1 MLVALIAG
9 ALVIA
14 VASAFLM
21 PIRGFAA
28 ECGHKVSWYG
38 LESCSNP
45 KNCRTADGKKFN
57 QWAMTTAH
65 MTAPFGTKFRVSYK
79 GRSVV
84 VTVTD
89 RGNFAKYGRTLD
101 LSRGAFRKLANE
113 RAGVLRG
120 VCIERV
126 D

>member
-1 MLVALIAG
+1 MTWRQFVLLV
-9 ALVIA
+9 VIA
-14 VASAFLM
+14 LSVSLGLVM
-21 PIRGFAA
+21 CTKAA

-120 VCIERV
+120 VCVERL
-126 D
+126 